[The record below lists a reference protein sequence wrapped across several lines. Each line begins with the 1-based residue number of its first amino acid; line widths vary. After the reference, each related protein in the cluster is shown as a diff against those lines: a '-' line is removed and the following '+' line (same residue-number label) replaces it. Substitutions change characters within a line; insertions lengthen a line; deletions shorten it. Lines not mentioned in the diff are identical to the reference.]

1 MLQQSVT
8 ADFIHFPP
16 RIETFV
22 HVSLSAEDFALL
34 FDLSLELVVKSF
46 VFCQSHHLGNLSST
60 TASIN
65 SPIQERR
72 LDLERDS
79 ILLVTKI
86 NHGGAYTRVLKQ
98 CTKIYGQTSHSETS
112 TL

>member
-1 MLQQSVT
+1 M
-8 ADFIHFPP
+8 
-16 RIETFV
+16 
-22 HVSLSAEDFALL
+22 
-34 FDLSLELVVKSF
+34 LELF

-79 ILLVTKI
+79 IFLVTNI

-98 CTKIYGQTSHSETS
+98 CTKIYVQIGHSEIS